1 MYNISVTCGEIQT
14 DGGFEFN
21 LPSDSLN
28 QTLNPDCEQSWHSE
42 DGRLIAVPSD
52 PQRMIDPVISVSSDR
67 LITSHCVNLKHEI
80 ICDSTGSPFSREIMF
95 RVRNETAVTP
105 NSDDLN
111 EVTLQHSDQ
120 SLLILAVFLI
130 VILIIILICFLWR
143 KKKLGCFLNVFR
155 RDDSENRNPE
165 TGVQMQLRSDDDPD
179 NHLEMEPINCSD
191 SDFRSSENQKNP
203 VDHVF
208 HSAQNLNPP

>member
-105 NSDDLN
+105 NSD
-111 EVTLQHSDQ
+111 Q